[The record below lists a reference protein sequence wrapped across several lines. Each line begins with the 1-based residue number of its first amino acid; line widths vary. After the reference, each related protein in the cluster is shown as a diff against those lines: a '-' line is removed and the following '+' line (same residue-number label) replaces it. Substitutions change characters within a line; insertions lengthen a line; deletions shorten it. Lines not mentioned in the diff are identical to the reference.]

1 MQFKVEYGYENLGEN
16 AEFTPYERHIIWRYK
31 NLKDYLISQSRED
44 KQIIEQ
50 LNGVKYRFGKAT
62 MYDSYNKK
70 AYIELIEE

>member
-1 MQFKVEYGYENLGEN
+1 MSDNNSSVTIPCKVYWIPTGFFEKDENRVDVQKTHKSCE
-16 AEFTPYERHIIWRYK
+16 
-31 NLKDYLISQSRED
+31 ED